1 MRKSIWKNSI
11 WIVCFV
17 VMMFLVAGNISL
29 PAQTELRSVIVA
41 VGIDKNSESGYEVST
56 EIVVPKYS
64 TTYNQNAQVIS
75 AVGNNLVD
83 ALGKISIQ
91 LGKVIGLSHCSAIV
105 LGESLKNENVVNVLD
120 QFLRGKRVNYNSLLC
135 VSNSSAK
142 DVLKK
147 AVEIER
153 EYGQNINNILQY
165 NNVFINSETI
175 LLSDFYTTYY
185 NNYGASFV
193 PVVDLSKNDYEGL
206 SSQSS
211 SGSKQQSEDSNN
223 QGSSSQTQSN
233 QEYLS
238 NIGDTAILKNGK
250 LVDILSGEQM
260 KGFSLMKSGANRG
273 IINLENVT
281 DKNLTNA
288 TLSMSL
294 RHRTINRWVDFS
306 KNGTPRIHF
315 RLDTTVR
322 LEQIINEE
330 KTLTLANDNHD
341 FFTNEVCAKFS
352 DKVKEYCAEAI
363 NISKQLNVDVLN
375 IYSTFYKSNYQQ
387 WQKYINS
394 LANKDDY
401 IQKVEFFMEVNV
413 KSVD

>member
-1 MRKSIWKNSI
+1 MRKSLWKNSI

-17 VMMFLVAGNISL
+17 VMAFLVTGNISL

-41 VGIDKNSESGYEVST
+41 VGIDKLNEGNYEVST

-75 AVGNNLVD
+75 AVGNNTID

-105 LGESLKNENVVNVLD
+105 LGESLKDENIVNVLD

-142 DVLKK
+142 EVLKK
-147 AVEIER
+147 AVEIEK

-165 NNVFINSETI
+165 NNVFINSETV
-175 LLSDFYTTYY
+175 LLSDFYQTYY

-206 SSQSS
+206 SSQS
-211 SGSKQQSEDSNN
+211 QSNN
-223 QGSSSQTQSN
+223 QQEDETNGSSMGGGSSTDQK
-233 QEYLS
+233 YLS
-238 NIGDTAILKNGK
+238 NIGNTAILKNGK
-250 LVDILSGEQM
+250 LVDILSSEQM
-260 KGFSLMKSGANRG
+260 KGFSLMKVGANRG
-273 IINLENVT
+273 VITLENVT
-281 DKNLTNA
+281 DQNLTNA
-288 TLSMSL
+288 TLAMSL
-294 RHRTINRWVDFS
+294 RHRTINRWVEFS
-306 KNGTPRIHF
+306 KNGIPRIYF
-315 RLDTTVR
+315 RIDTTVR
-322 LEQIINEE
+322 LEQIINDE

-341 FFTNEVCAKFS
+341 FFTKEVCAKFS
-352 DKVKEYCAEAI
+352 DKVKEYCADAV

-375 IYSTFYKSNYQQ
+375 IYSTFNKSQYQK

-394 LANKDDY
+394 LANKDDCM
-401 IQKVEFFMEVNV
+401 QKVEFFMEVNV